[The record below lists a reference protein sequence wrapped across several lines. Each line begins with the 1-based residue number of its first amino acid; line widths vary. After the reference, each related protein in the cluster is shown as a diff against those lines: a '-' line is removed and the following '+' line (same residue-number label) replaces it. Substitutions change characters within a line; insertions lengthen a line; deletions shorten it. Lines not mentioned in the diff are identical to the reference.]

1 MDEVESES
9 LDSYFTS
16 LLLFGLKTSCDTEY
30 FLGVMSWPQKMTPKG
45 DSEAPV
51 SSHKGLSPLNGPNI
65 NDELGKAT
73 ADKGPESESME
84 VMREW

>member
-16 LLLFGLKTSCDTEY
+16 LLLFGLKTSRDTEY